1 MKGSGRLAVPR
12 VMSGKEHELRAP
24 DLEGSIVFERV
35 VPGMPEFERTFRRIY
50 RVVGR
55 IPEGTV
61 ATYGQ
66 IAGIVGVGPRQV
78 GQALK
83 ALPVDTKCP
92 WHRVINARGT
102 VSIRVG
108 ARKAYLV
115 QQRLLK
121 AEGVTFVK
129 GKVDLD
135 VYRWHADV

>member
-1 MKGSGRLAVPR
+1 
-12 VMSGKEHELRAP
+12 
-24 DLEGSIVFERV
+24 
-35 VPGMPEFERTFRRIY
+35 MPEFERTFRRIY
-50 RVVGR
+50 RVVSR

-66 IAGIVGVGPRQV
+66 VAGIAGVGPRQV

-83 ALPVDTKCP
+83 ALPASAKCP

-102 VSIRVG
+102 VSIRTG
-108 ARKAYLV
+108 ARKAHLV
-115 QQRLLK
+115 QEALLK

-129 GKVDLD
+129 GKVDLH

>member
-1 MKGSGRLAVPR
+1 MKGTDRLAVHG
-12 VMSGKEHELRAP
+12 VLSGKEHVLRGP
-24 DLEGSIVFERV
+24 DPAGSIVFERV
-35 VPGMPEFERTFRRIY
+35 VRGMPEFERTFQRIY

-55 IPEGTV
+55 IPEGNV

-66 IAGIVGVGPRQV
+66 IAEIVGVGPRQV

-83 ALPVDTKCP
+83 ALPVGTKCP

-102 VSIRVG
+102 VSIRAG
-108 ARKAYLV
+108 ARKAHLV
-115 QQRLLK
+115 QERLLE

>member
-1 MKGSGRLAVPR
+1 M
-12 VMSGKEHELRAP
+12 
-24 DLEGSIVFERV
+24 
-35 VPGMPEFERTFRRIY
+35 
-50 RVVGR
+50 VGR

-83 ALPVDTKCP
+83 ALPVGTKCP